1 MLRDR
6 TETSFTEDAPDSVE
20 RFLRENAPT
29 RGENATVPLLG
40 VRAHTDLFHYWCGLP
55 RLDGIPDAAD
65 FNPAAA
71 KAWLPDI
78 AILAVS
84 DLDEISHRLVGTGV
98 ASRLG
103 YDATGANLLDF
114 IAPGY
119 RRQCSRDM
127 HEVVYRPCA
136 LQARYMTHYV
146 SGRIGRVQSLY
157 LPLNT
162 PAGRAPRILSVHTPE
177 GALVYRKPAA
187 KPAFASTIDR
197 MIWIDIGFGVP
208 GTA

>member
-6 TETSFTEDAPDSVE
+6 TETSFTEEAPDSVE
-20 RFLRENAPT
+20 RFLREFAPT
-29 RGENATVPLLG
+29 RGESATVPLLG

-84 DLDEISHRLVGTGV
+84 GLDEIGHRLVGTGV
-98 ASRLG
+98 TSRLG

-119 RRQCSRDM
+119 RHQC
-127 HEVVYRPCA
+127 
-136 LQARYMTHYV
+136 
-146 SGRIGRVQSLY
+146 SLY
-157 LPLNT
+157 LPLKT

-177 GALVYRKPAA
+177 GALVYQKPAA
-187 KPAFASTIDR
+187 RPAFASSIDR

-208 GTA
+208 GSA